1 MKWSKERKKARK
13 DRGRRETKIF
23 ELKKAREERE
33 YKLQQTQM

>member
-1 MKWSKERKKARK
+1 MNGAKTEKKARK
-13 DRGRRETKIF
+13 DKGRRETKIF